1 MKSKKTKGTPATP
14 RSSEEDLTL
23 PGHRSNAF
31 SFIKNRF
38 FLGQQVVADNID
50 SSPRPS
56 TSSSRSTATI
66 TKPWTIDTSTD
77 KQQCMSKSF
86 EDSSDFNT
94 VIPRVKTRT
103 TRPMSMMG
111 MESLMQQA
119 DSDTISK
126 FDALVTPRKR
136 RNSIS
141 NTEKRT
147 SFIVI
152 KEGYLFKKTDFKPF
166 HKQTSGW
173 KLYRVIL
180 RGYKLYLYK
189 LTTESPLKSLF
200 PSQQSLTFSLS
211 NTSISSTNNIK
222 DINLQ
227 KTEFDTES
235 QLILFAPDIVA
246 KGAVF
251 MELNQITKLPVRKV
265 NLVLTSDGYLYTCI
279 KSDNLWK
286 IESKNSLSI
295 LNIDS
300 NHLNSDGVLLFSI
313 NNQSSILGLYS
324 IQNHE
329 IGQLWTS
336 TFSEY
341 EQKDEMY
348 DATQRYHLDLVR
360 NHRSD
365 STITGGSINALIHEL
380 LFNNNIHLLNTFITT
395 YTTFTTASKLLN
407 QFDFIISKNT
417 ELQDRLFDIFIIWC
431 NQFQLDVMGD
441 VASGMVSILDRKD
454 IINKRKAN
462 QVKELVLN
470 TVNQNGIKNCDF
482 NNDLIVSAETSNL
495 FLLKEEDEE
504 EEEVLNQDEVENIT
518 AYDIEGKRRDSINL
532 SNLLITGLTPA
543 VFLIIDPSGFAQQ
556 IYLFHYSKQKQYE
569 KELMNPLS
577 YLPRPQLSVQMLNSL
592 LFTTV
597 APHFLTKLIRN
608 QILIDTQQEPEECML
623 IRSRLL
629 EHWIRIGI
637 HLLELRDMTGWC
649 AVAMGV
655 CSVGIIRL
663 RETWKAVDR
672 DLVNRVQTDWVR
684 VLSDF
689 GLFTQDIWAEG
700 WDKNITN
707 FSRVLDHTCFPDI
720 ESKSLPTLP
729 FFGTIRQSVDR
740 LRKHVKKLLAPNTIN
755 FEECQ
760 CIYDTITFS
769 LNQWKAA
776 KSEND
781 SEQVKLLPIVGP
793 LQMFFEHSITDLMSV
808 PHDYKYLQECSLSC
822 EPRIFGQSFD
832 RRKFSGRSN
841 GQSTNADVAPPST
854 SSLIFPSILD
864 NCSLL
869 DVDNGKFFSFFK
881 YQILYSFLSVTATAT
896 TSTTLPGSTSL
907 TSTAST
913 SAISTTSSLHKKTNK
928 TGANNSI
935 RSIRSFLEDG
945 TKKQPSSSSSSFNN
959 NTTTSHDIVSPSK
972 GANRKAFRRRTYS
985 FPPGSGNPNAS
996 SSSKLD
1002 LLESENSRTWL
1013 GSLISNR
1020 HHRTYSTKALIEAHR
1035 RSHAAQY
1042 GHNGEIILSI
1052 QQGELVFKA
1061 AAILKKEAIVGDDNS
1076 LKKTES
1082 THSIDFLKKGTY
1094 YNSHVN
1100 I

>member
-1 MKSKKTKGTPATP
+1 MKSKKAKGTPATP
-14 RSSEEDLTL
+14 RSSEEDLAL

-38 FLGQQVVADNID
+38 FLGQQVADNNID
-50 SSPRPS
+50 SSGSGSPRPS
-56 TSSSRSTATI
+56 TSSSRSTTTAPTP
-66 TKPWTIDTSTD
+66 TKAWNIETTNIKEPI
-77 KQQCMSKSF
+77 MSKSF
-86 EDSSDFNT
+86 EDSSEFTTT
-94 VIPRVKTRT
+94 VIPRVKTRA

-119 DSDTISK
+119 DADTISK

-136 RNSIS
+136 RNSTS

-180 RGYKLYLYK
+180 RGHKLYLYK
-189 LTTESPLKSLF
+189 VTTESPLKSLF

-211 NTSISSTNNIK
+211 NTSISSANNIK

-227 KTEFDTES
+227 RAEFDAES
-235 QLILFAPDIVA
+235 QLILFAPDVIA

-251 MELNQITKLPVRKV
+251 MELNEITKLPVRKV
-265 NLVLTSDGYLYTCI
+265 NLVLTNDGHLYICV

-295 LNIDS
+295 LNIHS

-313 NNQSSILGLYS
+313 NNPSSILGSFS

-329 IGQLWTS
+329 IGQLWIS
-336 TFSEY
+336 TFSDY

-348 DATQRYHLDLVR
+348 DATQRYHLDLIR
-360 NHRSD
+360 DHRSD
-365 STITGGSINALIHEL
+365 ASTIKAGSINALIHEL
-380 LFNNNIHLLNTFITT
+380 LFNHDTLLLNTFITT
-395 YTTFTTASKLLN
+395 YTTFTTASKLLS
-407 QFDFIISKNT
+407 QFHLVISKNS
-417 ELQDRLFDIFIIWC
+417 ELQDRLFEIFIIWC

-441 VASGMVSILDRKD
+441 VASGMMTILDSD
-454 IINKRKAN
+454 EIINKTKAN

-482 NNDLIVSAETSNL
+482 NRDLILSADNPNL
-495 FLLKEEDEE
+495 FLLREEDEE
-504 EEEVLNQDEVENIT
+504 EEILSQEEVENIS
-518 AYDIEGKRRDSINL
+518 AYDIEGKRRNSINL

-543 VFLIIDPSGFAQQ
+543 VFLVIDPLGFAQQ

-569 KELMNPLS
+569 KDLMNPLS

-608 QILIDTQQEPEECML
+608 QILIDTQQELENCML

-649 AVAMGV
+649 AVAMGI

-672 DLVNRVQTDWVR
+672 DLVHRVQTEWVT
-684 VLSDF
+684 VLSDY

-700 WDKNITN
+700 WDKKVCK
-707 FSRVLDHTCFPDI
+707 FSRVLDHIPFEETAQVSFA
-720 ESKSLPTLP
+720 LPTLP

-760 CIYDTITFS
+760 CIYDTITQS
-769 LNQWKAA
+769 LNQWKET
-776 KSEND
+776 KLNYD
-781 SEQVKLLPIVGP
+781 PEQVKSLPVVGP

-822 EPRIFGQSFD
+822 EPRIFGQSYN
-832 RRKFSGRSN
+832 RRKFSGSLGHSPN
-841 GQSTNADVAPPST
+841 TDVAPPSS
-854 SSLIFPSILD
+854 SSLVFPSILD
-864 NCSLL
+864 NCTIL
-869 DVDNGKFFSFFK
+869 DVDNGMCI
-881 YQILYSFLSVTATAT
+881 YIFL
-896 TSTTLPGSTSL
+896 
-907 TSTAST
+907 
-913 SAISTTSSLHKKTNK
+913 
-928 TGANNSI
+928 
-935 RSIRSFLEDG
+935 
-945 TKKQPSSSSSSFNN
+945 
-959 NTTTSHDIVSPSK
+959 
-972 GANRKAFRRRTYS
+972 
-985 FPPGSGNPNAS
+985 
-996 SSSKLD
+996 
-1002 LLESENSRTWL
+1002 LL
-1013 GSLISNR
+1013 
-1020 HHRTYSTKALIEAHR
+1020 
-1035 RSHAAQY
+1035 
-1042 GHNGEIILSI
+1042 
-1052 QQGELVFKA
+1052 
-1061 AAILKKEAIVGDDNS
+1061 
-1076 LKKTES
+1076 
-1082 THSIDFLKKGTY
+1082 
-1094 YNSHVN
+1094 VN
-1100 I
+1100 